1 MLDAKFSN
9 FLHSFQGL
17 LVPLTALICQTTLI
31 SKVLCVYPTKESN
44 KVNCDEP
51 FQFCSN
57 KRPSS
62 QPGSCS
68 RNGGYPGDL
77 TFNDAAY
84 ADYSQYRGALA
95 LKPCFNKEMEEMGF
109 EGEDNFRTIDVFTDN
124 NFRRKPDVNYGQW
137 NSVSE
142 GYGGYGRYKRQ
153 LINSDQFN
161 VNAIAVVFE
170 EPGARQ
176 SLIEYLE

>member
-68 RNGGYPGDL
+68 RNGGYPADL
-77 TFNDAAY
+77 TYDNTAY
-84 ADYSQYRGALA
+84 ADYSQYRAALA
-95 LKPCFNKEMEEMGF
+95 LKPCFNKEMADMGF
-109 EGEDNFRTIDVFTDN
+109 DSAEDFKTIDVFTEN
-124 NFRRKPDVNYGQW
+124 NIRREAAVNVGQLSSDV
-137 NSVSE
+137 
-142 GYGGYGRYKRQ
+142 
-153 LINSDQFN
+153 QFST
-161 VNAIAVVFE
+161 ISIIYE
-170 EPGARQ
+170 EPGSRKA
-176 SLIEYLE
+176 LIDYLK

>member
-1 MLDAKFSN
+1 M
-9 FLHSFQGL
+9 
-17 LVPLTALICQTTLI
+17 PLTALIFQNTLF
-31 SKVLCVYPTKESN
+31 SKVVCVYPTKESN

-77 TFNDAAY
+77 KFNDAAY

-109 EGEDNFRTIDVFTDN
+109 DGEDDFRTIDVFTDN
-124 NFRRKPDVNYGQW
+124 NFRRKPEVNYGQW

-153 LINSDQFN
+153 LINSDQFS

-170 EPGARQ
+170 EPGARK
-176 SLIEYLE
+176 SLIEYLK